1 MVQTTQEICF
11 QSPLNSRLHGWMS
24 SVNWLRLWGN
34 TWVLTDVL
42 HGALQWDVATLT
54 FSRPQSECTWLQN
67 YSAGVDVNL
76 SSNEKSSCICGGVI
90 PDCKEMFL
98 QPEYWTASCWNAS
111 ILLAKGIRHCC
122 CYFECSLNQHTIW
135 IPPSSEKEVTQ
146 ITVDDEW
153 ILTTPATLTRHADE
167 CFL

>member
-1 MVQTTQEICF
+1 MWYRPPKKFVFSLPST
-11 QSPLNSRLHGWMS
+11 LDGWMS

-42 HGALQWDVATLT
+42 HGALQWNVATLT

-122 CYFECSLNQHTIW
+122 FYFECSLNQHTVW

-153 ILTTPATLTRHADE
+153 ILTTPATFTRHAD
-167 CFL
+167 